1 MTQRPVERVLEAT
14 LKDLHSATS
23 DVGHPL
29 HSEASTRAG
38 NPEASDSQPMRSGR
52 RATVRVRRHFGSDM
66 QDLVAASIG
75 WLIRIESP
83 DCTSQFRMDLEQWLD
98 EDVTHRVA
106 VTIATRTRDRV
117 NRLRNLRPVDG
128 KVDPDLL
135 LLPEYTPRLIERA
148 LAVVP
153 LAKQDARRPRRVSSF
168 RPLAA
173 GVVGL
178 CLLCVA
184 TARYN
189 QLSTGDR
196 PHIGDK
202 QTVLLSDGES
212 HAEKLLTVQQPR
224 LCGDANGLLGW
235 CNDDG

>member
-1 MTQRPVERVLEAT
+1 
-14 LKDLHSATS
+14 
-23 DVGHPL
+23 
-29 HSEASTRAG
+29 
-38 NPEASDSQPMRSGR
+38 
-52 RATVRVRRHFGSDM
+52 
-66 QDLVAASIG
+66 
-75 WLIRIESP
+75 
-83 DCTSQFRMDLEQWLD
+83 MDLEQWLN

-135 LLPEYTPRLIERA
+135 LLPEYTPRLIERT

-153 LAKQDARRPRRVSSF
+153 LAQRDARRPRRVRSF
-168 RPLAA
+168 HPLLAA

-184 TARYN
+184 TARYVDN
-189 QLSTGDR
+189 QLRMGDT
-196 PHIGDK
+196 PHIGGK
-202 QTVLLSDGES
+202 QAVLLSDGDS
-212 HAEKLLTVQQPR
+212 HAGKLMTVQQPR
-224 LCGDANGLLGW
+224 LCEEANGLLRW